1 MQNEQSSDATQGFF
15 KSIKEFIATI
25 EESENIE
32 IKVNGI
38 LSLFTSIIEHS
49 EANSNVSYQQN
60 VLLHSINKSLQAT
73 VKVANEFDERIAT
86 LEKNLTDLALN
97 TSKLTNGVVK
107 LTEIVKKIPAIDI
120 DNLIKTINEHAEEIN
135 ENTASIKVIKDKL
148 TN

>member
-1 MQNEQSSDATQGFF
+1 MQNEQSSEATQGFF

-49 EANSNVSYQQN
+49 EANSNVTYQQN

-86 LEKNLTDLALN
+86 LEKNVTDLALN

-107 LTEIVKKIPAIDI
+107 LTEIVKKNPAIDI